1 MMFDAK
7 RTDSCQCR
15 FLATDFLT
23 LPLINSFSKSF
34 AFIFREK
41 SFRRKVFQIFVQEWN
56 WNMLKFSSSLWRNG
70 NTMETFLQSM
80 EANNTKLLYIGR
92 LPESHRKSLLSPA
105 RDLPPVSQK
114 PQVNNNT
121 HLCVFLSQWSHIP
134 KYPSFFFF
142 F

>member
-7 RTDSCQCR
+7 RTDSCQYR
-15 FLATDFLT
+15 FLAPDFLM

-56 WNMLKFSSSLWRNG
+56 WNMLKSSSSVWRNG

-80 EANNTKLLYIGR
+80 EANNTKPLYIGR

-121 HLCVFLSQWSHIP
+121 HLCVFKSMESHT
-134 KYPSFFFF
+134 KMSLFLFLF
-142 F
+142 